1 MLEEAARLR
10 ASLIGE
16 KKIAEQRLNS
26 IRSSVSGL
34 QSDSD
39 TLNTAQIQL
48 RALQREADAT
58 REVFEAFLSRYKE
71 TAQLD
76 YDRAQARVLSL
87 ASIPTAP
94 QFPKTRLNYAI
105 AGVLGCVAGALNI
118 LLLDLPARDVRSASC
133 PDRVCPSASI
143 AVVAAS

>member
-87 ASIPTAP
+87 RSEE
-94 QFPKTRLNYAI
+94 RR
-105 AGVLGCVAGALNI
+105 AGKEC
-118 LLLDLPARDVRSASC
+118 
-133 PDRVCPSASI
+133 DRA
-143 AVVAAS
+143 

>member
-76 YDRAQARVLSL
+76 YDRAQARVRSEERRGGKEGV
-87 ASIPTAP
+87 STGRTRWAP
-94 QFPKTRLNYAI
+94 EHSKK
-105 AGVLGCVAGALNI
+105 
-118 LLLDLPARDVRSASC
+118 
-133 PDRVCPSASI
+133 
-143 AVVAAS
+143 